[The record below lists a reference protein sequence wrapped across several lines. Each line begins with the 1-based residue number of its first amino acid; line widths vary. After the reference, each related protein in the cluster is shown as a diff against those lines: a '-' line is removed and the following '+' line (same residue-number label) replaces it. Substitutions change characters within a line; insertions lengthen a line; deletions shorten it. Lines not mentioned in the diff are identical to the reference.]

1 MATGNTN
8 DRKREETARPNAGG
22 DTSRHAGKG
31 DISQPS
37 AGITLHEDKAAYD
50 QKCGRAGLSQP
61 SQGYVNHP
69 EKAASRG
76 ENTEREYL
84 ADPDGG
90 VGPIPKEN
98 LHLDKQKKHR
108 DRDRHVEP
116 KPKGDS
122 DSSGRSF
129 KSTKVD

>member
-50 QKCGRAGLSQP
+50 QKCGKSGLSQP
-61 SQGYVNHP
+61 NAGPHDRGKDPKN
-69 EKAASRG
+69 AAK
-76 ENTEREYL
+76 
-84 ADPDGG
+84 PDGG
-90 VGPIPKEN
+90 DADVPKDRQ
-98 LHLDKQKKHR
+98 HLSKVKAHAAGT
-108 DRDRHVEP
+108 HEP
-116 KPKGDS
+116 KGAKGAKYPD
-122 DSSGRSF
+122 G
-129 KSTKVD
+129 STTTK